1 MVVYVSKQCNADT
14 QNVNEPRQNHTY
26 IQISQHSTERMES
39 GNDFSR
45 EMHRLATFSGWSP
58 HASTV
63 NNACPMILA
72 RLGFI
77 YAGRDDSVVCCHCQ
91 TEVRGWSTSDDVKR
105 KHGSCLQHF
114 DRSDKIASIF
124 STVCQRLPASRK
136 AGSSSVTTVES
147 NGDVRDSAH
156 SAPNDTT
163 SIIVK
168 SHSPFYEVC
177 EASLSRASRK
187 NFCDIYNR
195 AAASASE
202 SVRAD
207 IVIDRTQPNFELLKV
222 ESARLVT
229 FHDWP
234 EPAARIVDPHDLARA
249 GMFYTGQIDRVQ
261 CAFCR
266 GCLHSWV
273 QGDNPAEE
281 HRKNF
286 PSCLFM
292 RDAADVGTFDI
303 VDHVRPPHQV

>member
-1 MVVYVSKQCNADT
+1 MFIYKLSKFVAALET
-14 QNVNEPRQNHTY
+14 
-26 IQISQHSTERMES
+26 STVMSVDAETTS
-39 GNDFSR
+39 IGNDFSR

-58 HASTV
+58 HVITV

-72 RLGFI
+72 RLGFK
-77 YAGRDDSVVCCHCQ
+77 YTGRDDSVVCCHCQ
-91 TEVRGWSTSDDVKR
+91 AEVRGWSTSDDVKR

-114 DRSDKIASIF
+114 DRSDEIASIF
-124 STVCQRLPASRK
+124 STVRQRLPASCE

-147 NGDVRDSAH
+147 NGDVRDSVH

-163 SIIVK
+163 STIVK

-177 EASLSRASRK
+177 EATLCRASRK
-187 NFCDIYNR
+187 NFSDIYNR
-195 AAASASE
+195 AAASADE
-202 SVRAD
+202 LVQAD
-207 IVIDRTQPNFELLKV
+207 IVIDRARPNFELLKV
-222 ESARLVT
+222 ESARLAT

-234 EPAARIVDPHDLARA
+234 EPAARIVDPRDIARA

-266 GCLHSWV
+266 GCLRNWV

-286 PSCLFM
+286 PNCSFA
-292 RDAADVGTFDI
+292 RGVADVGTFDI